1 MYSEKLQAWGLIFLI
16 ILLFILGGLIT
27 IVFILHQKKFHF
39 NKKLLKVE
47 SEFQKSTLL
56 TQLEIQEQTFRQISR
71 EIHDHIGQRLTL
83 ARLYINKLSGSI
95 PQKEFEAISESSIL
109 IEEAIGDLK
118 NLSRSLTANVIRD
131 EGLLHAMQLETK
143 RVSKITGLKIDIE
156 TNDELPFLSVE
167 NELII
172 FRIIQESLQNIIRHA
187 EASTVHI
194 LYIYSS
200 GELLLNIRDDG
211 KGFDPLIQQAQIKL
225 KKSSGLEN
233 LKKRADLLHGDFNIH
248 SGSGKGTLLKFR
260 FPYQKNL
267 SAYAPV

>member
-1 MYSEKLQAWGLIFLI
+1 MSILLVI
-16 ILLFILGGLIT
+16 ILLFYKKEKEKHKYEIELLRIEN
-27 IVFILHQKKFHF
+27 QKFF
-39 NKKLLKVE
+39 LN
-47 SEFQKSTLL
+47 

-83 ARLYINKLSGSI
+83 ARLYINGLSGSI
-95 PQKEFEAISESSIL
+95 PVKEFEAISESSTL

-131 EGLLHAMQLETK
+131 EGLLHAMQMETK
-143 RVSKITGLKIDIE
+143 RVSKITGLKIHLE
-156 TNDELPFLSVE
+156 TNDELPFLSIE

-187 EASTVHI
+187 EATSVH
-194 LYIYSS
+194 LLFIYKS

-211 KGFDPLIQQAQIKL
+211 KGFDPLALHTEGKS

-233 LKKRADLLHGDFNIH
+233 LKKRADLLQGDFDIH
-248 SGSGKGTLLKFR
+248 SVSGKGTLLQFR
-260 FPYQKNL
+260 FPHHKNI